1 MKKYRV
7 KILIAILSLASC
19 KDNTESKS
27 NMNSDSTATGKLSIE
42 KNEIHN
48 NVYIMAKPDSI
59 AINTSNT
66 AVIVVDMENAF
77 GAKGGMFDRAGI
89 NISMIQ
95 KVISP
100 TAKVLAAARQAG
112 IKIIYLKMAYRDDLS
127 DLGSEESPNRMRHLH
142 IMHVGDTIKAPDGS
156 TSRILIRGSWS
167 TDIVTELKPEAE
179 DIIMY
184 KTRFSGFYKTE
195 LDSTLKKL
203 GKKNLIFV
211 GCTTSVCVESTIR
224 DAFFRDYSAVLL
236 EDCTA
241 EPIGYEFTRSNHEA
255 SLLTI
260 QRLFGW
266 VSSSDEFIKAM
277 NKQSV
282 NKEQKLQ

>member
-1 MKKYRV
+1 MKKYWLE
-7 KILIAILSLASC
+7 ILIPIFLLASC
-19 KDNTESKS
+19 KDNNESKS
-27 NMNSDSTATGKLSIE
+27 NSNNDSAVTSKLSLD
-42 KNEIHN
+42 KNEIHK

-59 AINTSNT
+59 AINASNT

-77 GAKGGMFDRAGI
+77 AAKGGMLDRAGI

-112 IKIIYLKMAYRDDLS
+112 IKIIYLKMAYHDDLT
-127 DLGSEESPNRMRHLH
+127 DLGSEESPNRMRHLY
-142 IMHVGDTIKAPDGS
+142 ILHVGDTIKAPDGS

-167 TDIVTELKPEAE
+167 TDIVPELKPEPE

-203 GKKNLIFV
+203 DKKNLIFV

-241 EPIGYEFTRSNHEA
+241 EPMGYDFPRSNYEA

-260 QRLFGW
+260 QSFGW
-266 VSSSDEFIKAM
+266 VSSSVEFIKAI
-277 NKQSV
+277 NKQPV

>member
-1 MKKYRV
+1 MKKHFYV
-7 KILIAILSLASC
+7 ITIATLFLASC
-19 KDNTESKS
+19 KDNTENKSNGNADSAVNSKS
-27 NMNSDSTATGKLSIE
+27 SVD
-42 KNEIHN
+42 KNEINKNIH
-48 NVYIMAKPDSI
+48 IMATPDSV
-59 AINTSNT
+59 AMNASTT

-100 TAKVLAAARQAG
+100 TSKVLAAARKAG
-112 IKIIYLKMAYRDDLS
+112 IKIIYLKMAYHEDLS

-142 IMHVGDTIKAPDGS
+142 IMHVGDTITAPDGS
-156 TSRILIRGSWS
+156 RSRILIRGSWS
-167 TDIVTELKPEAE
+167 TEIVPELKPEAN
-179 DIIMY
+179 DIVIY

-203 GKKNLIFV
+203 GKTNLIIV

-236 EDCTA
+236 ADCSA
-241 EPIGYEFTRSNHEA
+241 EPIGYEFPRSNHEA

-266 VSSSDEFIKAM
+266 VSNSNEFIKAVQVQP
-277 NKQSV
+277 NLNDK
-282 NKEQKLQ
+282 KLQ